1 MINLKLQEMK
11 KYDFHCH
18 SKYSSDGFLDP
29 KKMVKIALKKGISG
43 IAITDHNTI
52 KGGLKAK
59 KYESDEF
66 QVVVGSEINTDRG
79 EVLGFFLSEEIQARK
94 FVEVTQEIRAQNGL
108 VVIPHPFDHIRSMA
122 LYPDDDDSEFIDGI
136 EVFNSRCIFQIYNQK
151 AVDFA
156 SKNNLMSIAG
166 SDAHFLNEIGKGG
179 IITESDDLQE
189 AVIKEDFTVFG
200 EKSWFI
206 NLLITEMLKLR
217 RK

>member
-1 MINLKLQEMK
+1 MK

-18 SKYSSDGFLDP
+18 SKYSGDGFLDP
-29 KKMVKIALKKGISG
+29 EKMVRIALKKGISG
-43 IAITDHNTI
+43 MAITDHNTI

-79 EVLGFFLSEEIQARK
+79 EVLGLFLFDEIRARD
-94 FVEVTQEIRAQNGL
+94 FVEVTREIRDQNGV

-122 LYPDDDDSEFIDGI
+122 LHPDDDDSKFIDNI
-136 EVFNSRCIFQIYNQK
+136 EVFNSRCILQIYNQK
-151 AVDFA
+151 AIDFA

-189 AVIKEDFTVFG
+189 AVIKGDFTVFG

-217 RK
+217 RKVL

>member
-1 MINLKLQEMK
+1 MM

-18 SKYSSDGFLDP
+18 SKYSGDGFLEP
-29 KKMVKIALKKGISG
+29 EKMVRAALKKGISG
-43 IAITDHNTI
+43 MAITDHNTI

-79 EVLGFFLSEEIQARK
+79 EVLGLFLSEEIRARD
-94 FVEVTQEIRAQNGL
+94 FVEVTREIRDQNGL

-122 LYPDDDDSEFIDGI
+122 LHPDDNDSELIDGI
-136 EVFNSRCIFQIYNQK
+136 EVFNSRCILQIYNQK

-156 SKNNLMSIAG
+156 SKNNLISIAG

-179 IITESDDLQE
+179 IITESDHLKE
-189 AVIKEDFTVFG
+189 AVIKGDFTVFG
-200 EKSWFI
+200 KKSWTI

-217 RK
+217 RKIM

>member
-1 MINLKLQEMK
+1 MM

-18 SKYSSDGFLDP
+18 SKYSEDGFLDP

-59 KYESDEF
+59 EYESDEF
-66 QVVVGSEINTDRG
+66 KVVVGSEINTDRG
-79 EVLGFFLSEEIQARK
+79 EVLGLFLSDEIVATE
-94 FVEVTQEIRAQNGL
+94 FVEVTREIRDQNGV

-122 LYPDDDDSEFIDGI
+122 LHPDDDECEFIDNI

-156 SKNNLMSIAG
+156 SKNNLMAIAG
-166 SDAHFLNEIGKGG
+166 SDAHFLNEIGMGG
-179 IITESDDLQE
+179 INTESDDLQE
-189 AVIKEDFTVFG
+189 TVIKGDFTVFG

-206 NLLITEMLKLR
+206 NLLITEMLKLGS
-217 RK
+217 KVL